1 MSLLERNSQAPGS
14 WSDTLPVTNRYTYGL
29 AGERFFR
36 ALKDEGKIVGSPCTK
51 CGIIYVPGRLF
62 CERCLGELTDWIDV
76 GLVGEL
82 HSFTFLFVNY
92 DGSPREEPEIV
103 VFIKLGDGGLVHKLS
118 IENPDDIWIG
128 MPVEAV
134 LKPASQREGSIL
146 DILCFNPVTE

>member
-146 DILCFNPVTE
+146 DILCFKPVTE

>member
-1 MSLLERNSQAPGS
+1 MSLLERNSQAPGI
-14 WSDTLPVTNRYTYGL
+14 WSDTLPVSNRYTYGL

-51 CGIIYVPGRLF
+51 CGIVYVPGRLF
-62 CERCLGELTDWIDV
+62 CERCLGELTEWIDV

-82 HSFTFLFVNY
+82 HSFTFLFVDY

-103 VFIKLGDGGLVHKLS
+103 VFIKFGDGCLVHKLS
-118 IENPDDIWIG
+118 IENPDEIWIG

-134 LKPASQREGSIL
+134 LKPTLQREGSIL
-146 DILCFNPVTE
+146 DILVFKPVTE